1 MKKIRKR
8 KKGENMAN
16 QTQTNKPTTPEKSPL
31 GTPVPAPVV
40 KPSVR
45 KKPKGR

>member
-1 MKKIRKR
+1 
-8 KKGENMAN
+8 MAN
-16 QTQTNKPTTPEKSPL
+16 QTQTNKPVAPEKSPL

-45 KKPKGR
+45 RKGK

>member
-1 MKKIRKR
+1 
-8 KKGENMAN
+8 MAT
-16 QTQTNKPTTPEKSPL
+16 QTQTSKPAAPEKSPL

-45 KKPKGR
+45 KKGK